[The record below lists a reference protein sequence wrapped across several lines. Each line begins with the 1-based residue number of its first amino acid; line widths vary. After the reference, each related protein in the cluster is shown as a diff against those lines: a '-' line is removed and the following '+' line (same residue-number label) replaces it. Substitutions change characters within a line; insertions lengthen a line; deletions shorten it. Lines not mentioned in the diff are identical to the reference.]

1 VAPFDDTNKSTI
13 VRGESTLP
21 GISLTEQDTFNVYNN
36 CIQGDSRSPFVRNFL
51 ISQNRINMKIGSRL
65 SSLLQVQIKYF
76 QNSDT
81 SENTGNRRRIC
92 FFKWKD
98 PILI

>member
-1 VAPFDDTNKSTI
+1 MFVTI
-13 VRGESTLP
+13 VYRVIHVARLLE
-21 GISLTEQDTFNVYNN
+21 TFRFPKV
-36 CIQGDSRSPFVRNFL
+36 VL
-51 ISQNRINMKIGSRL
+51 IRKL
-65 SSLLQVQIKYF
+65 VADYHPLLQVQIKYF